1 MKPAMRLLARSARRL
16 FRVLALIMVGAAK
29 GIVPTRKRRA
39 QRGVQGRGR
48 VTVAAAP
55 LRRGG
60 QVSVE
65 ASELM
70 SEAWTRWQ
78 GHIINGVFP
87 LGRYLGGSEH
97 SGVFLTKSPA
107 HPAEVAIKLVP
118 TNRALA
124 ESQLPRWKRASALAH
139 PRLIRLFELGGCQ
152 LDGLPYLY
160 TVMEYADQTL
170 AQLLQQRALTDDE
183 AREMLLPALEALA
196 FLHGRNLLQGQLKPA
211 NILVVGDQLKLASD
225 TIRRVTEVAASGNTR
240 TVYDPP
246 EAQRGVS
253 STAAD
258 VWALGVTLF
267 EALTRR
273 LPASLGEPT
282 EALLPADFSPA
293 FRDVVA
299 DCLSPNPEDRPN
311 VAELAAWARGEPGA
325 APAAAPP
332 VAVVPPEPQTPE
344 PAPPPTAPPQVAPEA
359 ARPAPSTAQS
369 LKPHALL
376 TVMLGAIVILVL
388 GWTGVRTFRAHRA
401 AVPPPPPVQAPG
413 DPSSQSPGA
422 DERAA
427 AAVRAPGSAVS
438 TAKTGRSEGATS
450 PTALHEEMPDVPW
463 SARRTIRGH
472 IKVWV
477 RVIVNQD
484 GSVFAAVV
492 DRTGPSSYFQR
503 AAIEAAKKWTF
514 PPVDTPSQRMMQV
527 RFDFSRDG
535 TTGRAVTLH

>member
-1 MKPAMRLLARSARRL
+1 
-16 FRVLALIMVGAAK
+16 
-29 GIVPTRKRRA
+29 
-39 QRGVQGRGR
+39 
-48 VTVAAAP
+48 
-55 LRRGG
+55 
-60 QVSVE
+60 
-65 ASELM
+65 M

-87 LGRYLGGSEH
+87 LGRYLGCSDH
-97 SGVFLTKSPA
+97 SGVFLSKSPA
-107 HPAEVAIKLVP
+107 HPGEVAIKLVP

-124 ESQLPRWKRASALAH
+124 ESQLPRWKRAGGLAH
-139 PRLIRLFELGGCQ
+139 PHLIRLFELGGCQ

-170 AQLLQQRALTDDE
+170 AQLLQHRAMTDDE

-196 FLHGRNLLQGQLKPA
+196 FLHGRNLLQGQLKPS

-225 TIRRVTEVAASGNTR
+225 TIRRVTEVAVSANTH

-246 EAQRGVS
+246 EAQRGVN

-267 EALTRR
+267 EALTRL
-273 LPASLGEPT
+273 LPAGLGEPT
-282 EALLPADFSPA
+282 DALLPADFSPA

-299 DCLSPNPEDRPN
+299 HCLSPNPEDRPN
-311 VAELAAWARGEPGA
+311 VTELAAWARGESPSA
-325 APAAAPP
+325 APGAAAPP
-332 VAVVPPEPQTPE
+332 DAVLPPEPKAPEPKAPE
-344 PAPPPTAPPQVAPEA
+344 PAPPPTAPPQAAPEV
-359 ARPAPSTAQS
+359 ARPAPSKAQS
-369 LKPHALL
+369 QKPRALL
-376 TVMLGAIVILVL
+376 TVMLGALVILAL
-388 GWTGVRTFRAHRA
+388 AWAGVRMFRAQRA
-401 AVPPPPPVQAPG
+401 AVPPPPSAQALG
-413 DPSSQSPGA
+413 DSSSQIPGA

-427 AAVRAPGSAVS
+427 AEGRAPGSAIS
-438 TAKTGRSEGATS
+438 TRKPGRSEVATS
-450 PTALHEEMPDVPW
+450 PTGLHEEMPEVPW

-484 GSVFAAVV
+484 GSVFAAVS

-503 AAIEAAKKWTF
+503 VAIEAAKKWTF